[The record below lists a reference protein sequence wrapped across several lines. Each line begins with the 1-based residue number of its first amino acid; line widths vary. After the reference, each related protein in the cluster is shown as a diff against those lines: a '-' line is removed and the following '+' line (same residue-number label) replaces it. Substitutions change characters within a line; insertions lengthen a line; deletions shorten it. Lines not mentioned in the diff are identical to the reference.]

1 MIGVRLLTDYTNHPA
16 YDSPSVVN
24 VDDESRF
31 ANFGGEAEARWRFIR
46 RVGVNIVIASGQR
59 PFEII

>member
-24 VDDESRF
+24 VDAESRF
-31 ANFGGEAEARWRFIR
+31 ADFDTEAEARWRFIR
-46 RVGVNIVIASGQR
+46 RVGVNIVIASG
-59 PFEII
+59 

>member
-24 VDDESRF
+24 VDADF
-31 ANFGGEAEARWRFIR
+31 DAEAEARWRFIR

>member
-24 VDDESRF
+24 VDADF
-31 ANFGGEAEARWRFIR
+31 EAEARWRFIR